1 MQRKPSWLK
10 VKLPHK
16 EQYGKIKKILKDKK
30 LHTVCIEA
38 QCPNLGQCWD
48 QGTATFMILGDVCTR
63 ACRFCATKSGDPG
76 GIIDKSEPKRLRD
89 AVEMMK
95 LDYVVITSVDRD
107 DLKDGGAGIFRETVR
122 LLKKYR
128 NDIGIEVLVP
138 DFSGEYKLIESV
150 VNSGINVFAHN
161 IDVVRRISDNVRDRR
176 SKYDLSLNVLNL
188 ASEINKDIVIK
199 SGIMVGIG
207 ETDDEVF
214 EVMEDAANNNVK
226 LFTIGQYLQPT
237 RKNIDVDRFVTPE
250 IFSLYEK
257 EGRKIGLVV
266 KSGPL
271 VRSSYMAKTACLEAI
286 DA

>member
-1 MQRKPSWLK
+1 MKRKPSWLK
-10 VKLPHK
+10 VKLPQN
-16 EQYGKIKKILKDKK
+16 EQYGKIKKILKDNK
-30 LHTVCIEA
+30 LHTVCVEA

-63 ACRFCATKSGDPG
+63 ACRFCATKSGDPR
-76 GIIDKSEPKRLRD
+76 GIVDRGEPERLRD
-89 AVEMMK
+89 AVEMMR

-107 DLKDGGAGIFRETVR
+107 DLQDGGAGIFIETVQ
-122 LLKKYR
+122 LLKKYK
-128 NDIGIEVLVP
+128 NDIGIEILVP
-138 DFSGEYKLIESV
+138 DFSGKYKLIESV
-150 VNSGINVFAHN
+150 VNLDINVFAHN
-161 IDVVRRISDNVRDRR
+161 IEVVRRISDSVRDRR

-188 ASEINKDIVIK
+188 ASEINKDIIIK

-237 RKNIDVDRFVTPE
+237 RKNVEVDRFVTPE
-250 IFSLYEK
+250 TFASYEK
-257 EGRKIGLVV
+257 KGRKMGLVV

-271 VRSSYMAKTACLEAI
+271 VRSSYMAKKTYLEAI
-286 DA
+286 NA

>member
-1 MQRKPSWLK
+1 MKRKPSWLK
-10 VKLPHK
+10 VKLPQK
-16 EQYGKIKKILKDKK
+16 EQYGKIKKILKDNK

-38 QCPNLGQCWD
+38 RCPNLGQCWD

-63 ACRFCATKSGDPG
+63 ACRFCATKSGDPR
-76 GIIDKSEPKRLRD
+76 GIIDKSEPERLRN
-89 AVEMMK
+89 AVKMMG

-122 LLKKYR
+122 LLKEYR

-161 IDVVRRISDNVRDRR
+161 IEVVRRISDSVRDRR
-176 SKYDLSLNVLNL
+176 ASYDLSLNVLNL
-188 ASEINKDIVIK
+188 ASEINKDIIIK

-207 ETDDEVF
+207 ETDEEVF
-214 EVMEDAANNNVK
+214 KVMEDAANNNVK

-237 RKNIDVDRFVTPE
+237 RKNVDVDRFVVPE
-250 IFSLYEK
+250 TFSLYEK
-257 EGRKIGLVV
+257 EGRKIGLIV

-271 VRSSYMAKTACLEAI
+271 VRSSYMAKTTYLEAI